1 MPRPFTVR
9 WIPRVNNKCS
19 TAPAISRFV
28 TVKGSRSLL
37 TLCSTCASRV
47 NSGTSRPKS
56 PHWTITSPITQ
67 RQISTEPVS
76 AEKDIKRD
84 VLSEFQQALDDHK
97 FRSARSLAQSNLFG
111 AQLKQT
117 PVRWIENALKQL
129 SQSPSSSAVHTLRTI
144 LFDGLISHLTTIS
157 NRTDSI
163 PQSATDR
170 IRYAQELVVDKALGL
185 YGVTPPPRTIHRV
198 VLAQIT
204 TGNPD
209 AAQAVLDHATRARI
223 PLFQI
228 TFDCLAKER
237 ANKFNWE
244 GVRWAWKRAASCTPA
259 ENAELIDQ
267 KQRIR
272 ALAAYVVMHGMDLGP
287 LIFHRL
293 LQTAEIS
300 STEALYDILY
310 SAAPRSGELQSRTR
324 FLQELLQA
332 LVPSFKNVT
341 SGNTTPSQLSRMRV
355 RRISDIIEFMRLR
368 QCVDASDYNLAF
380 AELLQHGTDEELSK
394 LKQEM
399 DEANILLNDRLSA
412 ILAKRSERLVYMHDA
427 AARAALR
434 EKDHA
439 RAVGLLRRS
448 IAESR
453 RLSEGVMNGLVK
465 SSFYQNDGRSM
476 HLCWVQMTKWQ
487 QQPSLWSYTYRIS
500 LALLEYKPAETLRLL
515 DELLLA
521 SRKSGVAITEK
532 MCITILRQAADH
544 VIKRPNSHFVL
555 KVLDTLMQDVDISLS
570 PRLCE
575 LGFTILGRFKEV
587 NRIEKLIERADTFA
601 GSLDAEGLHSV
612 ISPLVRFGFR
622 DHAALLVDRMGD
634 AGVLPNQKTTELLL
648 GATEFVERRIGEA
661 QTGRAKADVSRLL
674 RISDGE
680 EFRSALAM
688 TDIPTNV
695 RSYTALITS
704 RLKVHDP
711 AAAEHLY
718 QSLKKAGVVPNEV
731 TFLQLIN
738 YFAQT
743 QNASKVRTYL
753 DEMEA
758 CNVRP
763 TPQILA
769 SLITG
774 LSKIDSLSFA
784 SSESLVFD
792 MMTKFGIDPDTVL
805 MNSLMA
811 ARVRHGDVIGA
822 HNLLTRFAGRCSPN
836 RVTFHIL
843 IHGYCESRTVQ
854 QMLVA
859 EGLLKHIEQSSDP
872 LIRVQSEHPYTDL
885 IMNFAHLG
893 DMRAAVGVLQRMQE
907 HNVPATA
914 TTHAAI
920 INGYCING
928 DLRNAWKHFNAIFL
942 QPSADGFPLPLRHD
956 VVVPLLKAYAAS
968 ANSDDLFAFLKTL
981 TAAGLSITSH
991 MHNIVLSHLAQYRPG
1006 ELDSYYQQHFGP
1018 ASGVSEFTLLS
1029 ILAGFKNSGASQQ
1042 ALRWFTKLTGILL
1055 EEDTPIQWTEQKSAV
1070 VPGIKSYTAL
1080 LAIAPDAAVFSIY
1093 SFMMAQGVKPTAA
1106 TICSIIDRYA
1116 KAGKE
1121 TDVFDWLI
1129 RWEEVKACEGKRSP
1143 MGVEHLACLLEAR
1156 GRAQNLAGVEEVWR
1170 WATHGCAPFDAGTVS
1185 MYCEPVLAEASTSVE
1200 PLVCMYLDNISR
1212 LAPFKQLENAW
1223 TQVSGL
1229 PLFPTSNIYTS
1240 YIEGLVRH
1248 GRYTEAVEFLRD
1260 TKRKHKPGMPAA
1272 DSRKTLHNLV
1282 KGIRARDRSEALR
1295 VVQLLKMHNLGHDLP
1310 LDVLMA

>member
-1 MPRPFTVR
+1 MPRPFRIR
-9 WIPRVNNKCS
+9 WIPRVNKPSS
-19 TAPAISRFV
+19 TASAIPRFV

-37 TLCSTCASRV
+37 TLCSACAKRV
-47 NSGTSRPKS
+47 TFGTSRPNS

-67 RQISTEPVS
+67 RQVSTKPVS
-76 AEKDIKRD
+76 AETHIKRD
-84 VLSEFQQALDDHK
+84 VLSEFQHALDDQK

-111 AQLKQT
+111 AQLKQA
-117 PVRWIENALKQL
+117 PVRWIEDALKRL
-129 SQSPSSSAVHTLRTI
+129 AQSPSSSAVHTLRTI
-144 LFDGLISHLTTIS
+144 LFDGLISRLTTS
-157 NRTDSI
+157 NRTDGI
-163 PQSATDR
+163 PLSATDR
-170 IRYAQELVVDKALGL
+170 IRYAQELVVDKAIGL
-185 YGVTPPPRTIHRV
+185 YGVTPPARSIHRV
-198 VLAQIT
+198 VVAQIT
-204 TGNPD
+204 IGNPD
-209 AAQAVLDHATRARI
+209 AAQAVLDHAATARI

-259 ENAELIDQ
+259 ENVELIDQ

-287 LIFHRL
+287 LIFHQL
-293 LQTAEIS
+293 LQNAEIS
-300 STEALYDILY
+300 NTEALYDILY
-310 SAAPRSGELQSRTR
+310 NAAPRSDELLSRTR
-324 FLQELLQA
+324 FLQGLLRA

-341 SGNTTPSQLSRMRV
+341 AGNTPPSQLSRLRV
-355 RRISDIIEFMRLR
+355 RRISDLIDFMRMR
-368 QCVDASDYNLAF
+368 QCVDVADYNLAF
-380 AELLQHGTDEELSK
+380 AGLLQHGTDEELSK
-394 LKQEM
+394 LKQQM
-399 DEANILLNDRLSA
+399 DEANILLNVRLSA
-412 ILAKRSERLVYMHDA
+412 ILAKRSGRTVFMHDA

-434 EKDHA
+434 EKDHT
-439 RAVGLLRRS
+439 RAVELLHRS
-448 IAESR
+448 IAETR

-465 SSFYQNDGRSM
+465 SSFYRNDERLM
-476 HLCWVQMTKWQ
+476 RLCWMQMTQWQ
-487 QQPSLWSYTYRIS
+487 QQPSLWSYAYRIS
-500 LALLEYKPAETLRLL
+500 LALLEYKPSETLRLV
-515 DELLLA
+515 DQMLLA
-521 SRKSGVAITEK
+521 SRDSGVSITER

-555 KVLDTLMQDVDISLS
+555 KVFDTLMQEGDISLS

-575 LGFTILGRFKEV
+575 LGFTLLGRFQEV
-587 NRIEKLIERADTFA
+587 KGIEELIERADTFA
-601 GSLDAEGLHSV
+601 GSLDAEELHN
-612 ISPLVRFGFR
+612 IIRPLVRCGFR
-622 DHAALLVDRMGD
+622 DQAALLIDRMGD

-648 GATEFVERRIGEA
+648 GATGFDERRISEA
-661 QTGRAKADVSRLL
+661 QTDVRAKADISRLL

-680 EFRSALAM
+680 EFRSALGI

-695 RSYTALITS
+695 RSYTSLITS
-704 RLKVHDP
+704 RLKAHDP
-711 AAAEHLY
+711 VAAEHLY

-743 QNASKVRTYL
+743 QNASKVRAYL

-774 LSKIDSLSFA
+774 LSKIDSLALA

-792 MMTKFGIDPDTVL
+792 MMTKFCIEPDTVL

-811 ARVRHGDVIGA
+811 ARVRHSDVIGA
-822 HNLLTRFAGRCSPN
+822 HSLLTRFAGRCSPN

-872 LIRVQSEHPYTDL
+872 LIRVQSEHPYTDF

-893 DMRAAVGVLQRMQE
+893 DMRAAIGVLQRMQE
-907 HNVPATA
+907 HNVPATT

-942 QPSADGFPLPLRHD
+942 QTSADVFPLPLRHD

-968 ANSDDLFAFLKTL
+968 ENSDDLFAFLRTL

-1006 ELDSYYQQHFGP
+1006 ELDSYYQQHIGA

-1029 ILAGFKNSGASQQ
+1029 ILAGFKNSGASEQ

-1055 EEDTPIQWTEQKSAV
+1055 EDDTRIQLTKQKPAV

-1080 LAIAPDAAVFSIY
+1080 LGIAPDAAVLSLY
-1093 SFMMAQGVKPTAA
+1093 SFMMAQGVRPTAA

-1121 TDVFDWLI
+1121 ADVFDWLI
-1129 RWEEVKACEGKRSP
+1129 RWEEVKACEGKRSS
-1143 MGVEHLACLLEAR
+1143 MAIEHLACLLEAR

-1170 WATHGCAPFDAGTVS
+1170 WATHGCEPFNAGTVS
-1185 MYCEPVLAEASTSVE
+1185 MCCEPVLAKASTSVE
-1200 PLVCMYLDNISR
+1200 PLVCLYLDNISR
-1212 LAPFKQLENAW
+1212 LAPFEQLENAW

-1229 PLFPTSNIYTS
+1229 PVFPTSNIYTS

-1248 GRYTEAVEFLRD
+1248 GKYTEAVEFLTD
-1260 TKRKHKPGMPAA
+1260 AKRKHKPGMPVA
-1272 DSRKTLHNLV
+1272 DSRKTLHNLL
-1282 KGIRARDRSEALR
+1282 KGIRARDPSEAMR
-1295 VVQLLKMHNLGHDLP
+1295 VLKLLKMHNLGRDLP
-1310 LDVLMA
+1310 LDALMA